1 MMSPDRIDDVATGTI
16 FVRCVLALILSAD
29 LMMWRST
36 TCFERKYLYHYIV
49 EDWRIRWKEFLK
61 ESARVARMK
70 FPSFLK
76 MKRTRSLQTPASLSA
91 PDCSSSS
98 SSSSSELSPRP
109 GGRSGK
115 ELFLER
121 KAMSLPSKA
130 ASSSSSSTS
139 SWMWRESSAR
149 SASSGEQFLDQKLRH
164 HVGMTTSSREL
175 SSYSVQS
182 RTFDASSELAEAFR
196 YFDRNGVGKIS
207 AVELGLV
214 LCSLGITYTDAELEM
229 MVNEVDADGD
239 GFIDLQEFINL
250 NRLASKATLGSDSE
264 NNSDVEPALRDAF
277 HVFDVEKKGYISAD
291 ALHRVLS
298 GLGDDDGLTLED
310 CRRMINSVDQ
320 DGDGLVDFNDFQ
332 LMMQHDNLVC

>member
-1 MMSPDRIDDVATGTI
+1 
-16 FVRCVLALILSAD
+16 
-29 LMMWRST
+29 
-36 TCFERKYLYHYIV
+36 
-49 EDWRIRWKEFLK
+49 
-61 ESARVARMK
+61 
-70 FPSFLK
+70 
-76 MKRTRSLQTPASLSA
+76 
-91 PDCSSSS
+91 
-98 SSSSSELSPRP
+98 
-109 GGRSGK
+109 
-115 ELFLER
+115 
-121 KAMSLPSKA
+121 
-130 ASSSSSSTS
+130 
-139 SWMWRESSAR
+139 MWRESSAR
-149 SASSGEQFLDQKLRH
+149 SVSSGDQFLDQKLPH
-164 HVGMTTSSREL
+164 HVGMTTRPREL
-175 SSYSVQS
+175 SSCSVQS

-250 NRLASKATLGSDSE
+250 NRLASKATLGADSE

>member
-1 MMSPDRIDDVATGTI
+1 
-16 FVRCVLALILSAD
+16 
-29 LMMWRST
+29 MW
-36 TCFERKYLYHYIV
+36 K
-49 EDWRIRWKEFLK
+49 
-61 ESARVARMK
+61 
-70 FPSFLK
+70 
-76 MKRTRSLQTPASLSA
+76 
-91 PDCSSSS
+91 
-98 SSSSSELSPRP
+98 
-109 GGRSGK
+109 
-115 ELFLER
+115 
-121 KAMSLPSKA
+121 
-130 ASSSSSSTS
+130 
-139 SWMWRESSAR
+139 ESSAR
-149 SASSGEQFLDQKLRH
+149 SVSSGEQFLDQKLPH
-164 HVGMTTSSREL
+164 HVGMTTRSHEL
-175 SSYSVQS
+175 SSCSVQS

-250 NRLASKATLGSDSE
+250 NRLASKATLGADSE

>member
-1 MMSPDRIDDVATGTI
+1 M
-16 FVRCVLALILSAD
+16 
-29 LMMWRST
+29 
-36 TCFERKYLYHYIV
+36 
-49 EDWRIRWKEFLK
+49 
-61 ESARVARMK
+61 
-70 FPSFLK
+70 
-76 MKRTRSLQTPASLSA
+76 
-91 PDCSSSS
+91 
-98 SSSSSELSPRP
+98 
-109 GGRSGK
+109 
-115 ELFLER
+115 
-121 KAMSLPSKA
+121 
-130 ASSSSSSTS
+130 
-139 SWMWRESSAR
+139 
-149 SASSGEQFLDQKLRH
+149 SSGEQFLDQKLPH
-164 HVGMTTSSREL
+164 HVGMMTRSREL
-175 SSYSVQS
+175 SSCSVQS

-196 YFDRNGVGKIS
+196 YFDKNGVGKIS

-250 NRLASKATLGSDSE
+250 NRLASKATLGADSE

-277 HVFDVEKKGYISAD
+277 HVFDVEKRGYISAD

-320 DGDGLVDFNDFQ
+320 DGDGLVDFKDFQ

>member
-1 MMSPDRIDDVATGTI
+1 
-16 FVRCVLALILSAD
+16 
-29 LMMWRST
+29 
-36 TCFERKYLYHYIV
+36 
-49 EDWRIRWKEFLK
+49 
-61 ESARVARMK
+61 
-70 FPSFLK
+70 
-76 MKRTRSLQTPASLSA
+76 
-91 PDCSSSS
+91 
-98 SSSSSELSPRP
+98 
-109 GGRSGK
+109 
-115 ELFLER
+115 
-121 KAMSLPSKA
+121 
-130 ASSSSSSTS
+130 
-139 SWMWRESSAR
+139 MWRESSAR
-149 SASSGEQFLDQKLRH
+149 SVSSGDQFLDQKLPH
-164 HVGMTTSSREL
+164 HVGMTTRSREL
-175 SSYSVQS
+175 SSCSVQS

-250 NRLASKATLGSDSE
+250 NRLASKATLGADSE